1 MEKVEQLREMR
12 SAFRDIL
19 HEVLTLACKHLNID
33 CPVLQEISDFQKL
46 AYRVGQIYGMPDASR
61 NQNNGGGPNDDVF
74 QALRLALE

>member
-1 MEKVEQLREMR
+1 MR

-33 CPVLQEISDFQKL
+33 CPVLQEVSDFQKL

-61 NQNNGGGPNDDVF
+61 IGAGAGGGPSDDVF
-74 QALRLALE
+74 